1 MSGSPTHPSSRTDM
15 ERRALAAKPGMFLL
29 LAGAIVLL
37 VGWGMGVDIV
47 TRVVPGLASMK
58 VNTALGVAA
67 LGGATMAHGRG
78 RRGQVIAVAC
88 GFLVLLL
95 GALTL
100 VQYVFGVDL
109 GIDQLLV
116 VDTEAAEHPGRMGA
130 NTAIAFV
137 SLGLSWVVLACRPSN
152 GVVHVAGQ
160 AIASVGG
167 FLSLF
172 ALVGYALESASTRGI
187 GRATEMAVHT
197 SVSLVVATVA
207 LAIATSDRGPLR
219 IGWSS
224 RAGGRV
230 LRGLLAPVTVV
241 VLGIGV
247 IVDRVESAGLLA
259 DLDLQLALVTTL
271 TLVMVAALVQLM
283 ASRLERVA
291 VAEEDALAAL
301 ERAHLRLA
309 TLNEDLERR
318 VALRT
323 AELATTNDELERS
336 NADLAQFAYVASH
349 DLKEP
354 LRMVS
359 AYCTRI
365 GERYRDK
372 LDDRGRTYVDLAVDA
387 ADRMQ
392 DMIDAL
398 LRYSRVGREELEVE
412 RVDLVDMV
420 TEVLRHLGAPLGDVD
435 VQVAPD
441 LPDVVVD
448 PDLFGHVL
456 QNLIGNAGK
465 FRDPARA
472 PVIAVRGWDSPRG
485 TVLEVAD
492 NGIGV
497 PPKHRDRIF
506 QMFQRLHKRD
516 AYEGTGIGLALV
528 ARIVGRH
535 GGTVEVGDSD
545 LGGATFRITL
555 PNAPLRSAPNPQA
568 AEDTDGHEGTTVA
581 GTAGGRQPR

>member
-1 MSGSPTHPSSRTDM
+1 MTDPATGPRSRIEA
-15 ERRALAAKPGMFLL
+15 ERLSLAAKPGLFLL
-29 LAGAIVLL
+29 AAGVIVLV

-67 LGGATMAHGRG
+67 LGGATLAHGRG
-78 RRGQVIAVAC
+78 HRGQVVAGAC
-88 GFLVLLL
+88 GLVVLLL

-100 VQYVFGVDL
+100 VQYLVGVDL
-109 GIDQLLV
+109 GIDQILV
-116 VDTEAAEHPGRMGA
+116 VDTEVADYPGRMGA

-137 SLGLSWVVLACRPSN
+137 SLGSAWMVLASRPSN
-152 GVVHVAGQ
+152 RIVHVAGQ
-160 AIASVGG
+160 ALASVGG
-167 FLSLF
+167 FLALF
-172 ALVGYALESASTRGI
+172 AFVGYALESASTRGI

-197 SVSLVVATVA
+197 SVSLVVATLG

-219 IGWSS
+219 IGWSD
-224 RAGGRV
+224 RAGGRL
-230 LRGLLAPVTVV
+230 LRGLLAPVTTV

-291 VAEEDALAAL
+291 AAEEEAL
-301 ERAHLRLA
+301 EALEKAHLRLA
-309 TLNEDLERR
+309 ALNEDLERR

-359 AYCTRI
+359 AYCTRL
-365 GERYRDK
+365 GERYRDQ

-398 LRYSRVGREELEVE
+398 LRYSRVGREALEVE
-412 RVDLVDMV
+412 RVDLVDMAA
-420 TEVLRHLGAPLGDVD
+420 EVVRHLGAPLGDVD
-435 VQVAPD
+435 VRVSPD
-441 LPDVVVD
+441 LPGVVVD

-456 QNLIGNAGK
+456 QNLIGNAAK
-465 FRDPARA
+465 FRHPERPA
-472 PVIAVRGWDSPRG
+472 VIAIRGWEGPRG

-497 PPKHRDRIF
+497 PAKHRDRIF

-545 LGGATFRITL
+545 LGGASFRITL
-555 PNAPLRSAPNPQA
+555 PTALPRPALDEHA
-568 AEDTDGHEGTTVA
+568 AEDTDGHEGTAVA